1 LINKEVERAQKIGGR
16 IMGHRRY
23 WIFVLMFLL
32 ATINYVDRIVLS
44 VSSAPIAQEFGI
56 DKVQLGYL
64 FSSFLWLYVVCLV
77 PMGIIVDKFGTR
89 TVNAA
94 GIGLWSI
101 ATALTGLATGFGML
115 IGTRVLMG
123 VGESTTYPASGR
135 VIREWIPLKERA
147 LFAAIFNG
155 GAYFGPAIGGLVL
168 AWLVSA
174 AGWRTTFLI
183 CAALGFVWLLA
194 WTIWFRK
201 PEEASWLS
209 DEERAFI
216 LRERNGHANNAAPDG
231 HSIGLRGLLSSSSML
246 GLMVTQGCAVYTQY
260 FFLTWLPNYLQ
271 TERGMSLLKSGALMS
286 LPFLGAVI
294 LTVFLGKLS
303 DSRLTEESARNGG
316 RRRLGALLMLMGS
329 VILLTPLVDNVY
341 LILMLIT
348 VALGGVA
355 SAVALNIAMVG
366 DLLRTPADSGRAT
379 GLLILGGNIF
389 GILAPIVTGYVVQ
402 STGSFNMAF
411 VVAGTLLALGALTVF
426 LLART
431 PIGPSEGDA
440 ALAVRTA

>member
-1 LINKEVERAQKIGGR
+1 MK
-16 IMGHRRY
+16 HRRY
-23 WIFVLMFLL
+23 WIFVFMFLL
-32 ATINYVDRIVLS
+32 ATINYVDRVALS
-44 VSSAPIAQEFGI
+44 VSSTPIAAEFGI
-56 DKVQLGYL
+56 SKVELGYL

-77 PMGIIVDKFGTR
+77 PMGMIVDKLGTR

-115 IGTRVLMG
+115 IATRVVMG
-123 VGESTTYPASGR
+123 VGESTTYPAAGR

-147 LFAAIFNG
+147 LFTAIFNG
-155 GAYFGPAIGGLVL
+155 GAYFGPALGGLVL
-168 AWLVSA
+168 AGLVGA
-174 AGWRTTFLI
+174 IGWRMTFLI
-183 CAALGFVWLLA
+183 CAAIGFVWLLA
-194 WTIWFRK
+194 WMIWFRK
-201 PEEASWLS
+201 PEEVSWLS

-216 LRERNGHANNAAPDG
+216 LRERNGSAGVTPADG
-231 HSIGLRGLLSSSSML
+231 HSIGLRGLLSSPSML

-271 TERGMSLLKSGALMS
+271 TERGMSILKSGALMS
-286 LPFLGAVI
+286 LPFIGAVI
-294 LTVFLGKLS
+294 LTVIFGKLS
-303 DSRLTEESARNGG
+303 DSMLDEENARQGG
-316 RRRLGALLMLMGS
+316 RRRLGALCMLFGS

-341 LILMLIT
+341 LVLVLIT
-348 VALGGVA
+348 IALGGVA

-366 DLLRTPADSGRAT
+366 DLLRSSADCGRAT

-389 GILAPIVTGYVVQ
+389 GIMAPIVTGYVVQ

-411 VVAGTLLALGALTVF
+411 IVAGALLAFGAATVF

-431 PIGPSEGDA
+431 PIGPSESEA

>member
-1 LINKEVERAQKIGGR
+1 MK
-16 IMGHRRY
+16 HRRY
-23 WIFVLMFLL
+23 WIFALMFLL

-44 VSSAPIAQEFGI
+44 VSSTPIAREFGI
-56 DKVQLGYL
+56 DKVELGYL

-77 PMGIIVDKFGTR
+77 PMGMIVDRLGTR

-94 GIGLWSI
+94 GIGLWSV

-115 IGTRVLMG
+115 IVTRVLMG

-168 AWLVSA
+168 AWLVSQ
-174 AGWRTTFLI
+174 AGWRTAFLI
-183 CAALGFVWLLA
+183 CAAMGFLWLLA
-194 WTIWFRK
+194 WMIWFRK

-209 DEERAFI
+209 DEERALI
-216 LRERNGHANNAAPDG
+216 LRERNGSAKDAPADG
-231 HSIGLRGLLSSSSML
+231 HSIGLRGLLGSSSML

-271 TERGMSLLKSGALMS
+271 TERGLSLLKSGALMS
-286 LPFLGAVI
+286 LPFFGAVI

-303 DSRLTEESARNGG
+303 DGLLSEESARAGG

-341 LILMLIT
+341 LILLLIT
-348 VALGGVA
+348 IALGSVA
-355 SAVALNIAMVG
+355 SAVALNIAMIG

-411 VVAGTLLALGALTVF
+411 VVAGALLALGALTVF

-431 PIGPSEGDA
+431 PIGSSETDA
-440 ALAVRTA
+440 ALAAGAV

>member
-1 LINKEVERAQKIGGR
+1 MK
-16 IMGHRRY
+16 HRRY

-44 VSSAPIAQEFGI
+44 VSSTPIAEEFGI
-56 DKVQLGYL
+56 SKVELGYL

-77 PMGIIVDKFGTR
+77 PMGIIVDKLGTR
-89 TVNAA
+89 VVNAA
-94 GIGLWSI
+94 GIGVWSI

-115 IGTRVLMG
+115 IATRVMMG
-123 VGESTTYPASGR
+123 IGESTTYPASGR

-147 LFAAIFNG
+147 LFAAFFNS

-174 AGWRTTFLI
+174 AGWRATFLI
-183 CAALGFVWLLA
+183 CAALGFFWLVA
-194 WTIWFRK
+194 WMIWFRK

-216 LRERNGHANNAAPDG
+216 LRERNGSAGAASVDG
-231 HSIGLRGLLSSSSML
+231 ASIGLRGLLGSTSML
-246 GLMVTQGCAVYTQY
+246 GLMLTQGCAVYTQY

-271 TERGMSLLKSGALMS
+271 TERGMSMLKSGALMS
-286 LPFLGAVI
+286 LPFIGAVI
-294 LTVFLGKLS
+294 LTILFGKLS
-303 DSRLTEESARNGG
+303 DSLLTEESARSGG
-316 RRRLGALLMLMGS
+316 RRRLGALLLLFGS

-341 LILMLIT
+341 LVLVLIT
-348 VALGGVA
+348 IALGGVA
-355 SAVALNIAMVG
+355 SAVALNIALIG

-389 GILAPIVTGYVVQ
+389 GISAPIVTGYVVQ

-411 VVAGTLLALGALTVF
+411 VVAGSLLVLGALALF
-426 LLART
+426 LLVRA
-431 PIGPSEGDA
+431 PIGPGEGGAKLSVRA
-440 ALAVRTA
+440 A

>member
-1 LINKEVERAQKIGGR
+1 
-16 IMGHRRY
+16 
-23 WIFVLMFLL
+23 MFLL

-44 VSSAPIAQEFGI
+44 VSSTPIAQEFGI

-77 PMGIIVDKFGTR
+77 PMGMIVDKLGTR

-135 VIREWIPLKERA
+135 LIREWIPLKERA

-155 GAYFGPAIGGLVL
+155 GAYFGPAIGGLLL
-168 AWLVSA
+168 AWLVSQ

-183 CAALGFVWLLA
+183 CAAVGFLWLLA
-194 WTIWFRK
+194 WIIWFRK
-201 PEEASWLS
+201 PEEVSWLS

-216 LRERNGHANNAAPDG
+216 LRERNGNKNAPAEG

-286 LPFLGAVI
+286 LPFLGAVV
-294 LTVFLGKLS
+294 LTVLLGKLS
-303 DSRLTEESARNGG
+303 DSLLTEESARSGG
-316 RRRLGALLMLMGS
+316 RRRLGAMLMLMGS

-341 LILMLIT
+341 LILVLIT
-348 VALGGVA
+348 LALGGVA
-355 SAVALNIAMVG
+355 SAVALNIAMIG
-366 DLLRTPADSGRAT
+366 DLLQTPADSGRAT
-379 GLLILGGNIF
+379 GLLILGGNVF

-411 VVAGTLLALGALTVF
+411 VVAGALLAAGALTVF

-431 PIGPSEGDA
+431 PIGRDERDA
-440 ALAVRTA
+440 ALSVRTA

>member
-1 LINKEVERAQKIGGR
+1 
-16 IMGHRRY
+16 MGHRRY
-23 WIFVLMFLL
+23 WIFIFMFLL

-44 VSSAPIAQEFGI
+44 VSSTPIAQDFGI

-77 PMGIIVDKFGTR
+77 PMGMIVDKLGTR
-89 TVNAA
+89 RVNAA

-115 IGTRVLMG
+115 IATRVLMG

-168 AWLVSA
+168 AWLVSQV
-174 AGWRTTFLI
+174 GWRMTFLI
-183 CAALGFVWLLA
+183 CAAVGFLWLLA
-194 WTIWFRK
+194 WMIWFRK
-201 PEEASWLS
+201 PEEAGWLT

-216 LRERNGHANNAAPDG
+216 LRERNGNTKNTLADG
-231 HSIGLRGLLSSSSML
+231 HSIGLRGLLSSFSML
-246 GLMVTQGCAVYTQY
+246 GLMVAQGCAVYTQY

-286 LPFLGAVI
+286 LPFLGAVV
-294 LTVFLGKLS
+294 LTVLLGKLS
-303 DSRLTEESARNGG
+303 DSLLTEESARTGG

-341 LILMLIT
+341 LILVLIT
-348 VALGGVA
+348 LALGGVA
-355 SAVALNIAMVG
+355 SAVALNIAMIG

-411 VVAGTLLALGALTVF
+411 VVAGALLAAGALTVF
-426 LLART
+426 LVVRT
-431 PIGPSEGDA
+431 PIGPSGSDA
-440 ALAVRTA
+440 TL

>member
-1 LINKEVERAQKIGGR
+1 MK
-16 IMGHRRY
+16 HRRY

-44 VSSAPIAQEFGI
+44 VSSTPIAEEFGI
-56 DKVQLGYL
+56 SKVELGYL

-77 PMGIIVDKFGTR
+77 PMGIIVDKLGTR
-89 TVNAA
+89 VVNAA
-94 GIGLWSI
+94 GIGVWSI

-115 IGTRVLMG
+115 IATRVMMG
-123 VGESTTYPASGR
+123 IGESTTYPASGR

-147 LFAAIFNG
+147 LFAAFFNS

-174 AGWRTTFLI
+174 AGWRATFLI
-183 CAALGFVWLLA
+183 CAALGFFWLVA
-194 WTIWFRK
+194 WMIWFRK

-216 LRERNGHANNAAPDG
+216 LRERNGSAGAASVDG
-231 HSIGLRGLLSSSSML
+231 ASIGLRGLLGSTSML
-246 GLMVTQGCAVYTQY
+246 GLMLTQGCAVYTQY

-271 TERGMSLLKSGALMS
+271 TERGMSMLKSGALMS
-286 LPFLGAVI
+286 LPFIGAVI
-294 LTVFLGKLS
+294 LTILFGKLS
-303 DSRLTEESARNGG
+303 DSLLTEESARSGG
-316 RRRLGALLMLMGS
+316 RRRLGALLLLFGS

-341 LILMLIT
+341 LVLVLIT
-348 VALGGVA
+348 IALGGVA
-355 SAVALNIAMVG
+355 SAVALNIALIG

-389 GILAPIVTGYVVQ
+389 GISAPIVTGYVVQ

-411 VVAGTLLALGALTVF
+411 VVAGSLLVLGALALF
-426 LLART
+426 LLVRA
-431 PIGPSEGDA
+431 PIGPGEGGAELSVRA
-440 ALAVRTA
+440 A

>member
-1 LINKEVERAQKIGGR
+1 VK
-16 IMGHRRY
+16 HRRY
-23 WIFVLMFLL
+23 WIFIFMFLL

-44 VSSAPIAQEFGI
+44 VSSTPIAQEFGI

-77 PMGIIVDKFGTR
+77 PMGMIVDRLGTR

-101 ATALTGLATGFGML
+101 ATALTGLASGFSML
-115 IGTRVLMG
+115 IATRVLMG

-183 CAALGFVWLLA
+183 CAAIGFLWLLA
-194 WTIWFRK
+194 WMIWFRK

-216 LRERNGHANNAAPDG
+216 LRERNGNAKNAAPDG
-231 HSIGLRGLLSSSSML
+231 HSIGLRGLLSSPSML

-286 LPFLGAVI
+286 LPFLGAVV
-294 LTVFLGKLS
+294 LTVLLGKLS
-303 DSRLTEESARNGG
+303 DSLLTEESARTGG

-348 VALGGVA
+348 IALGGVA
-355 SAVALNIAMVG
+355 SAVALNIAMIG

-411 VVAGTLLALGALTVF
+411 VVAGTLLALGALTVL

-431 PIGPSEGDA
+431 PIGPGENEAVLAPRA
-440 ALAVRTA
+440 A

>member
-1 LINKEVERAQKIGGR
+1 
-16 IMGHRRY
+16 MGHRRY
-23 WIFVLMFLL
+23 WIFVFMFLL

-44 VSSAPIAQEFGI
+44 VSSTPIAEEFGI
-56 DKVQLGYL
+56 SKIELGYL

-77 PMGIIVDKFGTR
+77 PMGMVVDKLGPR

-94 GIGLWSI
+94 GITLWSI
-101 ATALTGLATGFGML
+101 ATALTGLASGFAML
-115 IGTRVLMG
+115 IATRVLMG

-168 AWLVSA
+168 AWLVSVV
-174 AGWRTTFLI
+174 GWRTTFLI
-183 CAALGFVWLLA
+183 CAAVGFAWLLA
-194 WTIWFRK
+194 WLVWFRQ
-201 PEEASWLS
+201 PEKVNWLS
-209 DEERAFI
+209 DEEREFI
-216 LRERNGHANNAAPDG
+216 LRERNGSAREASGDG
-231 HSIGLRGLLSSSSML
+231 ASIGLRGLLSSPSML

-260 FFLTWLPNYLQ
+260 FFLTWLPNFLQ
-271 TERGMSLLKSGALMS
+271 TERGMSMLKSGALMS
-286 LPFLGAVI
+286 LPFIGAVI
-294 LTVFLGKLS
+294 LTVLLGKLS
-303 DSRLTEESARNGG
+303 DSLLTEESARTGG
-316 RRRLGALLMLMGS
+316 RRRLGAFLLLLGS

-341 LILMLIT
+341 LVLVLIT

-355 SAVALNIAMVG
+355 SAVALNIAMIS
-366 DLLRTPADSGRAT
+366 DLLRTSADSGRAT

-389 GILAPIVTGYVVQ
+389 GIMAPIVTGYVVQ

-411 VVAGTLLALGALTVF
+411 VVAGALLVLGAVTVS

-431 PIGPSEGDA
+431 PIGPAEGR
-440 ALAVRTA
+440 LAVRAA

>member
-1 LINKEVERAQKIGGR
+1 MK
-16 IMGHRRY
+16 RRY
-23 WIFVLMFLL
+23 WIFVFMFLL
-32 ATINYVDRIVLS
+32 ATINYVDRVALS
-44 VSSAPIAQEFGI
+44 VSSTPIAAEFGI
-56 DKVQLGYL
+56 SKVELGYL

-77 PMGIIVDKFGTR
+77 PMGMIVDKLGAR

-94 GIGLWSI
+94 GIGLRSI

-115 IGTRVLMG
+115 IATRVVMG
-123 VGESTTYPASGR
+123 VGESTTYPAAGR

-147 LFAAIFNG
+147 LFTAIFNG
-155 GAYFGPAIGGLVL
+155 GAYFGPALGGLVL
-168 AWLVSA
+168 AGLVGA
-174 AGWRTTFLI
+174 IGWRMTFLI
-183 CAALGFVWLLA
+183 CAAIGFVWLFA
-194 WTIWFRK
+194 WMIWFRK
-201 PEEASWLS
+201 PEEVSWLS

-216 LRERNGHANNAAPDG
+216 LRERDGSAGATPADG
-231 HSIGLRGLLSSSSML
+231 HSIGLRGLLSSPSML

-271 TERGMSLLKSGALMS
+271 TERGMSILKSGALMS
-286 LPFLGAVI
+286 LPFIGAVI
-294 LTVFLGKLS
+294 LTVLFGKLS
-303 DSRLTEESARNGG
+303 DSMLDEESARAGG
-316 RRRLGALLMLMGS
+316 RRRLGALCMLFGS

-341 LILMLIT
+341 LVLVLIT
-348 VALGGVA
+348 IALGGVA

-366 DLLRTPADSGRAT
+366 DLLRTSADSGRAT

-389 GILAPIVTGYVVQ
+389 GIMAPIVTGYVVQ

-411 VVAGTLLALGALTVF
+411 VVAGALLAFGAATVF

-431 PIGPSEGDA
+431 PIGPSESEA

>member
-1 LINKEVERAQKIGGR
+1 MK
-16 IMGHRRY
+16 HRRY
-23 WIFVLMFLL
+23 WIFIFMFLL

-44 VSSAPIAQEFGI
+44 VSSTPIAQEFGI

-77 PMGIIVDKFGTR
+77 PMGMIVDKLGTR

-101 ATALTGLATGFGML
+101 ATALTGLASGFSML
-115 IGTRVLMG
+115 IATRVLMG

-174 AGWRTTFLI
+174 AGWRMTFLI
-183 CAALGFVWLLA
+183 CAAIGFLWLLA
-194 WTIWFRK
+194 WMIWFRK
-201 PEEASWLS
+201 PEEAGWLS

-216 LRERNGHANNAAPDG
+216 LRERNGNAKNAAPDG
-231 HSIGLRGLLSSSSML
+231 HSIGLRGLLSSPSML

-286 LPFLGAVI
+286 LPFLGAVA
-294 LTVFLGKLS
+294 LTVLLGKLS
-303 DSRLTEESARNGG
+303 DSLLTEESARTGG

-341 LILMLIT
+341 LILVLIT
-348 VALGGVA
+348 IALGGVA
-355 SAVALNIAMVG
+355 SAVALNIAMIG

-411 VVAGTLLALGALTVF
+411 VVAGTLLALGALTVL

-431 PIGPSEGDA
+431 PIGPGESEAVLATRA
-440 ALAVRTA
+440 A